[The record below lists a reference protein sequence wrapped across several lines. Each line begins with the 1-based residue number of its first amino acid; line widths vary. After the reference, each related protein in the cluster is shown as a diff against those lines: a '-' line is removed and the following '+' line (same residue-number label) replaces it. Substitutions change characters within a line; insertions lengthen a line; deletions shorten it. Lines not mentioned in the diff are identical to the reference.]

1 MKVQFCNFMSKGKST
16 MTNQSTSLSKLM
28 IEVEA
33 LRQELEV
40 LRREKADLEILLETT
55 TVHADLVESQLQE
68 SNLQL
73 QKQILERRCAEAKL
87 KASERQLQSLLET
100 VMQANQDLKII
111 LETTTAHGDFIE
123 EYTHNL
129 SIRDPL
135 TGLFNRRYQE
145 RALERHLNY
154 AKNHQQPLS
163 IIMADLDYFKNFND
177 KWGHHAGDIILQEM
191 SQFILNNIRPFDIA
205 CRYGGE
211 ELMLILPGT
220 SLETAQKLAEDL
232 RLGVQ
237 KLSLENLH
245 HFLER
250 ITISLGIASF
260 PDHGTTSIE
269 VTQAADSALYHAKFK
284 GRNCVVTANELLS

>member
-1 MKVQFCNFMSKGKST
+1 ME
-16 MTNQSTSLSKLM
+16 NQSSPLSKLM
-28 IEVEA
+28 IELES
-33 LRQELEV
+33 LHQELD
-40 LRREKADLEILLETT
+40 LLKREKADLEILLETT
-55 TVHADLVESQLQE
+55 TVHADLVESQLHE
-68 SNLQL
+68 SNQQL
-73 QKQILERRCAEAKL
+73 QKEVIERQCAEAKL
-87 KASERQLQSLLET
+87 KASEKQLQALLET
-100 VMQANQDLKII
+100 VTQANQDLKII

-129 SIRDPL
+129 SIRDSL

-163 IIMADLDYFKNFND
+163 IIMADLDYFKKFND
-177 KWGHHAGDIILQEM
+177 KWGHQAGDIILQEI
-191 SQFILNNIRPFDIA
+191 SRFILSNIRQFDVA

-220 SLETAQKLAEDL
+220 SLETATNLAEDL

-237 KLSLENLH
+237 KLSLENPRK
-245 HFLER
+245 FLQG

-260 PDHGTTSIE
+260 PEHGATSLE
-269 VTQAADSALYHAKFK
+269 VTQSADAALYQAKFK
-284 GRNCVVTANELLS
+284 GRNCVVTASNLL

>member
-1 MKVQFCNFMSKGKST
+1 MQ
-16 MTNQSTSLSKLM
+16 NQSSSLSELM
-28 IEVEA
+28 IEIET
-33 LRQELEV
+33 LRQELDV
-40 LRREKADLEILLETT
+40 LKREKADLEILLETT

-68 SNLQL
+68 SNQQL
-73 QKQILERRCAEAKL
+73 HSEVLERRCAEAKL

-100 VMQANQDLKII
+100 VTQANQDLKII

-145 RALERHLNY
+145 RSLERHLNY
-154 AKNHQQPLS
+154 ASNHQQSLS
-163 IIMADLDYFKNFND
+163 VIMADLDYFKNFND
-177 KWGHHAGDIILQEM
+177 RWGHHAGDVILQEI
-191 SQFILNNIRPFDIA
+191 SRFILSNIRQFDIA

-220 SLETAQKLAEDL
+220 SLETARTLAENL
-232 RLGVQ
+232 RSGIQ
-237 KLSLENLH
+237 KLSVENPRK
-245 HFLER
+245 FLQG

-260 PDHGTTSIE
+260 PEHGTTSME
-269 VTQAADSALYHAKFK
+269 VIQSADAALYQAKFK
-284 GRNCVVTANELLS
+284 GRNCVVTARDLTSAV